1 MASDSHTNGRPH
13 LDDVH
18 SSGGSAPRDAGAPAR
33 RRYRPAAVAT
43 GVAIGVALAILG
55 GLALL
60 FATRGERVPEI
71 TIATLDAAEELWN
84 KRGPASYRMGIAVG
98 GRQPGPVEI
107 EVRDGRITRMTRNG
121 VTPQQERTWEYW
133 TVPAQFETI
142 REDLDSAQREGGFG
156 APAGTKTIIRAS
168 FDPNLGYPLRY
179 QRMVLGT
186 DLNLDWT
193 VTSFESLEGAAATK
207 R

>member
-1 MASDSHTNGRPH
+1 MTSDSHTNGRPRR
-13 LDDVH
+13 DD
-18 SSGGSAPRDAGAPAR
+18 SSSLGVPPRDVDASTQR
-33 RRYRPAAVAT
+33 RFRPAAVAT
-43 GVAIGVALAILG
+43 GVALGVALAIIA
-55 GLALL
+55 GLLLL
-60 FATRGERVPEI
+60 FVTRGARVPEI
-71 TIATLDAAEELWN
+71 TVEALDAAEQQWN
-84 KRGPASYRMGIAVG
+84 QRGPASYRMSIAVG

-107 EVRDGRITRMTRNG
+107 EVHDGRITRMTRNG
-121 VTPQQERTWEYW
+121 VTPAQERTWEYW

-142 REDLDSAQREGGFG
+142 REDLDSASREGGFG

-168 FDPNLGYPLRY
+168 FEPNLGYPLRY

-193 VTSFESLEGAAATK
+193 VTAFESLESAAAPK